1 VADNSNTF
9 RVKVA
14 SPDGIALSV
23 DAVCVELQTV
33 DGIIQV
39 LPGHAPL
46 VAALAPGELIVIGAD
61 GKTNLYVSGGGFAEV
76 TQSHLVLLTD
86 LAKPQDALEEEIV
99 REAVKRA
106 KKDLEDFLEDD
117 EEQRALLELKL
128 REVELQMNLV
138 NRKKHR

>member
-1 VADNSNTF
+1 
-9 RVKVA
+9 VA

-46 VAALAPGELIVIGAD
+46 VAALSPGELIVIGVD

-76 TQSHLVLLTD
+76 TQHRLILLTD

-106 KKDLEDFLEDD
+106 NEELEEFLDDD
-117 EEQRALLELKL
+117 EEERALLELKL
-128 REVELQMNLV
+128 REAELQMSLV
-138 NRKKHR
+138 NKKKRR